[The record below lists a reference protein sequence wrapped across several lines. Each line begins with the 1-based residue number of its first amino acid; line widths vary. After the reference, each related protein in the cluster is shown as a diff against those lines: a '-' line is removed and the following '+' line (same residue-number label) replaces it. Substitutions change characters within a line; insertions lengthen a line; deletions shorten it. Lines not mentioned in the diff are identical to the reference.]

1 MTTMAYRAGSFTGFV
16 ADDLRTERPASSEA
30 KAVSLPSH
38 RRTEEVGSH
47 SVDHCTAADVMR
59 KLGFDD
65 KDIEFAFGYV
75 PRHFQPRG

>member
-1 MTTMAYRAGSFTGFV
+1 MTTLAYRIGSFSGFV
-16 ADDLRTERPASSEA
+16 ADDLRTERSGSSEVQA
-30 KAVSLPSH
+30 SSLPS
-38 RRTEEVGSH
+38 RWRTEEVGSH

-75 PRHFQPRG
+75 PRHFEPRR

>member
-1 MTTMAYRAGSFTGFV
+1 MTTMAYRTGSFAGFV
-16 ADDLRTERPASSEA
+16 ADDLRTGWPTPAEA
-30 KAVSLPSH
+30 KAVSLPSR